1 LLFAISFEL
10 QARMTMLLLF
20 LYNLFLPFALLFSLP
35 FYLRRMLKRGGYAR
49 NFVQRFGFFST
60 ALRQEIAG
68 KTWTWIR
75 AVSVGEM
82 LLALRL
88 AAELR
93 QQDPGFRAVISTTTS
108 TGYQL
113 GLNRADT
120 AYLQIIYSPV
130 DFYPILNRIWKLVR
144 PSRVILIDSD
154 LWPSFLALA
163 QHKSASVFLANARLS
178 SRSENRYSRLRWVS
192 VRLFW
197 KRVTAVFAQD
207 PKDAGRWER
216 LGLPPQKITV
226 TGSIKYDR
234 AGLVTEHN
242 LRFVEWLEKHGI
254 HSNRPVL
261 LGGSLHPGEE
271 ELLIRAF
278 QHLRPKHPALFL
290 ILVPR
295 HAERA
300 PEIEDLL
307 RKESL
312 PFTRRSNPLFSPD
325 TAALLVDSTGELRD
339 WYETAAVVVIGK
351 SFRGVGG
358 QNPVE
363 PFLARKP
370 VVCGPHMENFRFL
383 VEELVAENG
392 IKQLTS
398 DQDLIPALDQLLAD
412 PSAANR
418 MIKRAETVLAQ
429 HDGAN
434 ARTARLI
441 LNWKRPGNAN
451 DKTTD

>member
-1 LLFAISFEL
+1 
-10 QARMTMLLLF
+10 MLLF
-20 LYNLFLPFALLFSLP
+20 LYNLFLPFALLFSIP

-60 ALRQEIAG
+60 ALRQQIG
-68 KTWTWIR
+68 GRTWTWIR

-93 QQDPGFRAVISTTTS
+93 RQDPEFRAVISTTTS

-113 GLNRADT
+113 GLNRADA
-120 AYLQIIYSPV
+120 AYLQVIYSPV
-130 DFYPILNRIWKLVR
+130 DFYPILQRVWRFIRPTRIV
-144 PSRVILIDSD
+144 LIDSD
-154 LWPSFLALA
+154 LWLSFLALA
-163 QHKSASVFLANARLS
+163 QHTNVPVFLANARLS
-178 SRSENRYSRLRWVS
+178 SRSENRYLRRRWLS
-192 VRLFW
+192 MPLFW
-197 KRVTAVFAQD
+197 KRLNAVFAQD
-207 PKDAGRWER
+207 SKDAGRWER
-216 LGLPPQKITV
+216 LGLPSQKITV

-242 LRFVEWLEKHGI
+242 LRFVEWLEQRGI
-254 HSNRPVL
+254 ASDRPVL

-271 ELLIRAF
+271 ELLFQAF
-278 QHLRPKHPALFL
+278 QQLREKHPALFL

-307 RKESL
+307 RKEPVS
-312 PFTRRSNPLFSPD
+312 FTRRSNPILSPD
-325 TAALLVDSTGELRD
+325 TAVLLVDSTGELRD
-339 WYETAAVVVIGK
+339 WYETATVAIIGK

-363 PFLARKP
+363 PLLAHKP

-392 IKQLTS
+392 IKQIAS
-398 DQDLIPALDQLLAD
+398 DQDLVPALDQLLAD
-412 PSAANR
+412 PDAANR
-418 MIKRAETVLAQ
+418 MVKRAETVLAQ
-429 HDGAN
+429 HDGAT
-434 ARTARLI
+434 ALTARLI
-441 LNWKRPGNAN
+441 LNWKSANLTKRPGA
-451 DKTTD
+451 

>member
-1 LLFAISFEL
+1 
-10 QARMTMLLLF
+10 MLLF
-20 LYNLFLPFALLFSLP
+20 LYNLFLPFALLFSIP

-60 ALRQEIAG
+60 ALRQQIAG

-93 QQDPGFRAVISTTTS
+93 RQDPEFRAVISTTTS

-120 AYLQIIYSPV
+120 AYLQVIYSPV
-130 DFYPILNRIWKLVR
+130 DFYPILQRVWRFIR
-144 PSRVILIDSD
+144 PTRVVLIDSD

-163 QHKSASVFLANARLS
+163 QHTNVPVFLANARLS
-178 SRSENRYSRLRWVS
+178 SRSENRYLRRRWLS
-192 VRLFW
+192 MPLFW
-197 KRVTAVFAQD
+197 KRLNAVFAQD
-207 PKDAGRWER
+207 SKDAGRWER
-216 LGLPPQKITV
+216 LGLPSQKITV

-242 LRFVEWLEKHGI
+242 LRFVEWLEQRGI
-254 HSNRPVL
+254 ASDRPVL

-271 ELLIRAF
+271 ELLFLAF
-278 QHLRPKHPALFL
+278 QQLREKHPALFL

-300 PEIEDLL
+300 PEIEELL
-307 RKESL
+307 RKEPVS
-312 PFTRRSNPLFSPD
+312 FTRRSNPILSPD
-325 TAALLVDSTGELRD
+325 TAVLLVDSTGELRD
-339 WYETAAVVVIGK
+339 WYETATVAIIGK

-363 PFLARKP
+363 PLLAHKP

-392 IKQLTS
+392 IKQIAS
-398 DQDLIPALDQLLAD
+398 DQDLVPALDQLLAD
-412 PSAANR
+412 PDAANR
-418 MIKRAETVLAQ
+418 MVKRAETVLAQ
-429 HDGAN
+429 HDGAT
-434 ARTARLI
+434 ALTARLI
-441 LNWKRPGNAN
+441 LNWKSANLTKRPGA
-451 DKTTD
+451 

>member
-1 LLFAISFEL
+1 
-10 QARMTMLLLF
+10 MLLF
-20 LYNLFLPFALLFSLP
+20 LYNLFLPFALLFSIP

-60 ALRQEIAG
+60 ALRQQIAG

-93 QQDPGFRAVISTTTS
+93 RQDPEFRAVISTTTS

-113 GLNRADT
+113 GLNRADA
-120 AYLQIIYSPV
+120 AYLQVIYSPV
-130 DFYPILNRIWKLVR
+130 DFYPILQRVWRFIR
-144 PSRVILIDSD
+144 PTRVVLIDSD

-163 QHKSASVFLANARLS
+163 QHTNVPVFLANARLS
-178 SRSENRYSRLRWVS
+178 SRSENRYLRRRWLS
-192 VRLFW
+192 MPLFW
-197 KRVTAVFAQD
+197 KRLNAVFAQD
-207 PKDAGRWER
+207 SKDAGRWER
-216 LGLPPQKITV
+216 LGLPSQKITV

-242 LRFVEWLEKHGI
+242 LRFVEWLEQRGI
-254 HSNRPVL
+254 ASDRPVL

-271 ELLIRAF
+271 ELLFQAF
-278 QHLRPKHPALFL
+278 QQLREKHPALFL

-307 RKESL
+307 RKEPVS
-312 PFTRRSNPLFSPD
+312 FTRRSNPILSPD
-325 TAALLVDSTGELRD
+325 TAVLLVDSTGELRD
-339 WYETAAVVVIGK
+339 WYETATVAIIGK

-363 PFLARKP
+363 PLLAHKP

-392 IKQLTS
+392 IKQIAS
-398 DQDLIPALDQLLAD
+398 DQDLVPALDQLLAD
-412 PSAANR
+412 SDAANR
-418 MIKRAETVLAQ
+418 MVKRAETVLAQ
-429 HDGAN
+429 HDGAT
-434 ARTARLI
+434 ALTARLI
-441 LNWKRPGNAN
+441 LNWKSANLTKRPGA
-451 DKTTD
+451 

>member
-1 LLFAISFEL
+1 
-10 QARMTMLLLF
+10 MLLL

-60 ALRQEIAG
+60 ALRQQIAG
-68 KTWTWIR
+68 RTWTWIR

-93 QQDPGFRAVISTTTS
+93 RQDPEFRAVISTTTS

-113 GLNRADT
+113 GLNGADT
-120 AYLQIIYSPV
+120 TYLQIIYSPV
-130 DFYPILNRIWKLVR
+130 DFYPILQRVWNFIRPTRI
-144 PSRVILIDSD
+144 ILIDSD

-163 QHKSASVFLANARLS
+163 QHKNAPVFLANARLS
-178 SRSENRYSRLRWVS
+178 SRSESRYSHLRWLS
-192 VRLFW
+192 VPLFW
-197 KRVTAVFAQD
+197 KRLTAVFAQD
-207 PKDAGRWER
+207 ANDAGRWER
-216 LGLPPQKITV
+216 LGLPLSKITV

-234 AGLVTEHN
+234 AGLVTNHN

-254 HSNRPVL
+254 AASRPIL
-261 LGGSLHPGEE
+261 LGGSLHGGEE
-271 ELLIRAF
+271 ELLIQAF
-278 QHLRPKHPALFL
+278 LQLREKHPALFL

-300 PEIEDLL
+300 PEIEELL

-312 PFTRRSNPLFSPD
+312 SFTRRSNPVFSAD
-325 TAALLVDSTGELRD
+325 TAILLVDSTGELRD
-339 WYETAAVVVIGK
+339 WYETATVAVIGK
-351 SFRGVGG
+351 SFRGAGG

-363 PFLARKP
+363 PLLAHKP

-383 VEELVAENG
+383 VEELAAENG
-392 IKQLTS
+392 IKQLGLE
-398 DQDLIPALDQLLAD
+398 QDLIPALDQLLAD
-412 PSAANR
+412 PASANR
-418 MIKRAETVLAQ
+418 MVKRAETVLAQ

-434 ARTARLI
+434 ARTAQLI
-441 LNWKRPGNAN
+441 LGWERGSFSP
-451 DKTTD
+451 

>member
-1 LLFAISFEL
+1 
-10 QARMTMLLLF
+10 MLF

-60 ALRQEIAG
+60 SLRQQISG
-68 KTWTWIR
+68 RTWTWIR

-93 QQDPGFRAVISTTTS
+93 RQDPEFRAVISTTTS

-113 GLNRADT
+113 GLNRADS

-130 DFYPILNRIWKLVR
+130 DFYPILQRVWGFIRPTRIV
-144 PSRVILIDSD
+144 LIDSD

-163 QHKSASVFLANARLS
+163 QHRDVPVFLANARLS
-178 SRSENRYSRLRWVS
+178 SRSENRYTRLRWLS

-197 KRVTAVFAQD
+197 KQLTAVFAQD

-216 LGLPPQKITV
+216 LGLPSPKVTV

-234 AGLVTEHN
+234 AGLVTKHN
-242 LRFVEWLEKHGI
+242 LRFVEWLEKRGI
-254 HSNRPVL
+254 ASNRPIV

-271 ELLIRAF
+271 ELLIQAF
-278 QHLRPKHPALFL
+278 QQLRQKHPALFL

-300 PEIEDLL
+300 PEVEDLL

-312 PFTRRSNPLFSPD
+312 SFTRRSSPLFRPE
-325 TAALLVDSTGELRD
+325 TAVLLVDSTGELRD
-339 WYETAAVVVIGK
+339 WYETATVVVIGK

-363 PFLARKP
+363 PLLAHKP

-383 VEELVAENG
+383 VEELVRENG
-392 IKQLTS
+392 IRQLAF
-398 DQDLIPALDQLLAD
+398 DEDLVPALDQLLAD
-412 PSAANR
+412 SGAANR
-418 MIKRAETVLAQ
+418 MVKRAETVLAQ

-441 LNWKRPGNAN
+441 LNWKPANLVQRPARNASAGA
-451 DKTTD
+451 DAGGRQETKE

>member
-1 LLFAISFEL
+1 
-10 QARMTMLLLF
+10 MLLF
-20 LYNLFLPFALLFSLP
+20 LYNLILPFALLFSIP

-60 ALRQEIAG
+60 ALHQQIAG

-93 QQDPGFRAVISTTTS
+93 RQDPEFRAVISTTTS

-120 AYLQIIYSPV
+120 AYLQVIYSPV
-130 DFYPILNRIWKLVR
+130 DFYPILQRVWRFVR
-144 PSRVILIDSD
+144 PTRVVLIDSD
-154 LWPSFLALA
+154 LWPSCLALA
-163 QHKSASVFLANARLS
+163 QDNNVPVFLANARLS
-178 SRSENRYSRLRWVS
+178 SRSETRYLRLRWLS
-192 VRLFW
+192 ASLFW
-197 KRVTAVFAQD
+197 KRLNAVFAQD
-207 PKDAGRWER
+207 PKDASRWER
-216 LGLPPQKITV
+216 LGLSSDKITV

-234 AGLVTEHN
+234 AGLFADHN
-242 LRFVEWLEKHGI
+242 LRFVEWLEKRGI
-254 HSNRPVL
+254 ASDRPVL

-271 ELLIRAF
+271 ELLIQTF
-278 QHLRPKHPALFL
+278 QQLRQKHPALFL

-307 RKESL
+307 RKESV
-312 PFTRRSNPLFSPD
+312 PFTRRSDPVFSPD
-325 TAALLVDSTGELRD
+325 TAILLVDSTGELRD
-339 WYETAAVVVIGK
+339 WYETAAVAIIGK
-351 SFRGVGG
+351 SFRGIGG

-363 PFLARKP
+363 PLLAHKP

-398 DQDLIPALDQLLAD
+398 DRDLVPALDQLLAD
-412 PSAANR
+412 PDAANR
-418 MIKRAETVLAQ
+418 MVKRAENVLAQ

-441 LNWKRPGNAN
+441 LNWEAEGLTQSRQDAKE
-451 DKTTD
+451 

>member
-1 LLFAISFEL
+1 
-10 QARMTMLLLF
+10 MLLF
-20 LYNLFLPFALLFSLP
+20 LYNLFLPFALLFSVP

-49 NFVQRFGFFST
+49 NFVQRFGFFSH
-60 ALRQEIAG
+60 ALRQQLAG
-68 KTWTWIR
+68 GTWTWIR

-93 QQDPGFRAVISTTTS
+93 RQDPEFQAVISTTTS

-113 GLNRADT
+113 GLDRADT
-120 AYLQIIYSPV
+120 AYLRIIYNPV
-130 DFYPILNRIWKLVR
+130 DFYPILQRVWKLIR
-144 PSRVILIDSD
+144 PFRIILIDSD

-163 QHKSASVFLANARLS
+163 EDQGVPVFLANARLS
-178 SRSENRYSRLRWVS
+178 SRSENRYARLRWLAK
-192 VRLFW
+192 RLFW
-197 KRVTAVFAQD
+197 NRLTAVFAQD
-207 PKDAGRWER
+207 PKDADRWRR
-216 LGLPPQKITV
+216 LGLPSEKITV

-234 AGLVTEHN
+234 DGTVTERN

-254 HSNRPVL
+254 ASDRPIL

-271 ELLIRAF
+271 ELLIQAF
-278 QHLRPKHPALFL
+278 QQLRQKHPALFL

-300 PEIEDLL
+300 PEIDELL
-307 RKESL
+307 QKESL
-312 PFTRRSNPLFSPD
+312 LFTRRSDPVFSPD
-325 TAALLVDSTGELRD
+325 TAVLLVDSTGELRD
-339 WYETAAVVVIGK
+339 WYETASLVMIGK

-363 PFLARKP
+363 PLLAHKP

-392 IKQLTS
+392 IKQLAS
-398 DQDLIPALDQLLAD
+398 DLDLVPALDQVLAD
-412 PSAANR
+412 PGAANR
-418 MIKRAETVLAQ
+418 MVKRAETVLAQ

-434 ARTARLI
+434 ARTAKLI
-441 LNWKRPGNAN
+441 LKWKNNREWIRLR
-451 DKTTD
+451 

>member
-1 LLFAISFEL
+1 
-10 QARMTMLLLF
+10 MTMLLF

-60 ALRQEIAG
+60 ALRQQIAG

-93 QQDPGFRAVISTTTS
+93 RQDPEFRAVISTTTS

-113 GLNRADT
+113 GLSRADS

-130 DFYPILNRIWKLVR
+130 DFYPLLQRVWNFIRPTRI
-144 PSRVILIDSD
+144 ILIDSD

-163 QHKSASVFLANARLS
+163 QHKNVPVFLANARLS
-178 SRSENRYSRLRWVS
+178 SRSENRYLRRRWLS
-192 VRLFW
+192 IPLFW
-197 KRVTAVFAQD
+197 KRLTAVYAQD
-207 PKDAGRWER
+207 PKDAKRWER
-216 LGLPPQKITV
+216 LGLSPKKITV

-234 AGLVTEHN
+234 AGIVTERDS
-242 LRFVEWLEKHGI
+242 RFVEWLEKRGI
-254 HSNRPVL
+254 GPDRPIV

-271 ELLIRAF
+271 ELLIQAF
-278 QHLRPKHPALFL
+278 QQLRQKHPALFVV
-290 ILVPR
+290 LVPR

-312 PFTRRSNPLFSPD
+312 PFTRRSSPVFSPD
-325 TAALLVDSTGELRD
+325 TAILLVDSTGELRD
-339 WYETAAVVVIGK
+339 WYETATVAIIGK
-351 SFRGVGG
+351 SFRGIGG

-363 PFLARKP
+363 PLLAHKP

-392 IKQLTS
+392 IRQLAS
-398 DQDLIPALDQLLAD
+398 DQDLVPALDQLLAD
-412 PSAANR
+412 PGAATR
-418 MIKRAETVLAQ
+418 MVKRAETVLAQ
-429 HDGAN
+429 HDGASVRS
-434 ARTARLI
+434 AHLI
-441 LNWKRPGNAN
+441 LSWQREGI
-451 DKTTD
+451 

>member
-1 LLFAISFEL
+1 
-10 QARMTMLLLF
+10 MLLL

-60 ALRQEIAG
+60 ALRQQIAG
-68 KTWTWIR
+68 RTWTWIR

-93 QQDPGFRAVISTTTS
+93 RQDPAFRAVISTTTS

-113 GLNRADT
+113 GLNRADAT
-120 AYLQIIYSPV
+120 YLQIIYSPV
-130 DFYPILNRIWKLVR
+130 DFYPILQRVWKFIRPTRIV
-144 PSRVILIDSD
+144 LIDSD

-163 QHKSASVFLANARLS
+163 QHENAPVFLANARLS
-178 SRSENRYSRLRWVS
+178 SRSESRYSRLRWLS
-192 VRLFW
+192 VPLFW
-197 KRVTAVFAQD
+197 KRLTAVFAQD
-207 PKDAGRWER
+207 PNDAGRWER
-216 LGLPPQKITV
+216 LGLPLSKITV

-234 AGLVTEHN
+234 AGLVTDHN

-254 HSNRPVL
+254 AASRPIL
-261 LGGSLHPGEE
+261 LGGSLHSGEE
-271 ELLIRAF
+271 DLLIQAF
-278 QHLRPKHPALFL
+278 LQLRGKHPALFL

-300 PEIEDLL
+300 PEIEELL

-312 PFTRRSNPLFSPD
+312 SFTRRSNPVFSPD
-325 TAALLVDSTGELRD
+325 TAILLVDSTGELRD
-339 WYETAAVVVIGK
+339 WYETATVAVIGK

-363 PFLARKP
+363 PLLAHKP

-383 VEELVAENG
+383 VEELAAESG
-392 IKQLTS
+392 IRQLALE
-398 DQDLIPALDQLLAD
+398 QDLIPALDQLLAD
-412 PSAANR
+412 PAAAIR
-418 MIKRAETVLAQ
+418 MVKRAETVLAQ

-434 ARTARLI
+434 ARTAQLI
-441 LNWKRPGNAN
+441 LGWERGSFSP
-451 DKTTD
+451 